1 MHAGKAAWLGQRRVR
16 TQCKGKA
23 AKFCKVTLALIIRIV
38 TRTGLHIG
46 RKKKDAPLGR
56 AAVLPCGPSGAGRRH
71 GLYQCTLYLGY

>member
-46 RKKKDAPLGR
+46 RKKKMPRLAGLRSCR
-56 AAVLPCGPSGAGRRH
+56 ADRRERVAGPAYISVRSI
-71 GLYQCTLYLGY
+71 